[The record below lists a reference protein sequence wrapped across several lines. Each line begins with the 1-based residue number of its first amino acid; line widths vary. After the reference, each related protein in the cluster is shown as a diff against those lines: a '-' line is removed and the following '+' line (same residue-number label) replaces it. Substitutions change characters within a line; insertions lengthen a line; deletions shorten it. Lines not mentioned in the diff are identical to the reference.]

1 MDQASDD
8 TVTQKR
14 AIADFY
20 SRIAPRYDAVG
31 PVVFARFGEQA
42 VTLAGIQAGDRV
54 LDVATGRGAN
64 LFPAA
69 AAVGASGS
77 VVGIDL
83 AEAMVAETAH
93 SVQQRGLTNVS
104 VLVMDAE
111 DLIVADRSFDA
122 VLCSFAYFFFPHLD
136 RALSQ
141 FFRVL
146 CPGGKLLLTAHG
158 ATDERW
164 RWYEDL
170 LVATFER
177 HNLTWPPTDGK
188 GHRSQ
193 EELTALL
200 TQAGFDSVRWE
211 PLEVEAIYA
220 DEEEWWAAKWM
231 HGSRRPLEAMPPD
244 ILSAFAAEVKSRV
257 ARLREPDG
265 LHERWRIVC
274 AVALARLEA

>member
-8 TVTQKR
+8 GTMQKR
-14 AIADFY
+14 EIADFY
-20 SRIAPRYDAVG
+20 SRVAPTYDAVG
-31 PVVFARFGEQA
+31 PAVFARFGELTVA
-42 VTLAGIQAGDRV
+42 LAGIHAGDRA

-69 AAVGASGS
+69 AAVGESGS

-83 AEAMVAETAH
+83 AEAMVAETARV
-93 SVQQRGLTNVS
+93 VQQRGLTNVS

-111 DLIVADRSFDA
+111 DLTFADASFDA

-141 FFRVL
+141 FCRVL
-146 CPGGKLLLTAHG
+146 RPSGKLLLTAHG
-158 ATDERW
+158 APDERW
-164 RWYEDL
+164 KWYEER

-177 HNLTWPPTDGK
+177 RGLAWPPTGGR

-200 TQAGFDSVRWE
+200 TQAGFESMRWE
-211 PLEVEAIYA
+211 PLEVEATYA
-220 DEEEWWAAKWM
+220 DEDEWWAAKWM
-231 HGSRRPLEAMPPD
+231 HGARRPLEAMPPA
-244 ILSAFAAEVKSRV
+244 ILSDFAAEVK
-257 ARLREPDG
+257 ARAAQQCEPDG
-265 LHERWRIVC
+265 LRERWRITC
-274 AVALARLEA
+274 AVASKPGS